1 MISPSE
7 ELEAL
12 QRLLAFADL
21 GEDASA
27 DPPAHPDPP
36 KPWWQLLP
44 EETPYKDTGCELSP
58 SCLACHLERCA
69 EDQPRGRQRLRQRAA
84 AAAVKSLLRQGY
96 TQVQIARL
104 LGVSDRT
111 IRRYKNAYSKRRTHN
126 DSANPLAPTHP

>member
-12 QRLLAFADL
+12 RCLLALADL
-21 GEDASA
+21 EEDALA
-27 DPPAHPDPP
+27 DPALDPHPP

-44 EETPYKDTGCELSP
+44 EETLYKDTGCELSP
-58 SCLACHLERCA
+58 SCLACHLECCA
-69 EDQPRGRQRLRQRAA
+69 EDQPRGKQRFRQRAT

-96 TQVQIARL
+96 TQVQIARM

-111 IRRYKNAYSKRRTHN
+111 IRRYGKA
-126 DSANPLAPTHP
+126 